1 MTNMTNLQEIFTE
14 WQSNLTFREDF
25 KRNPEQALKDAG
37 FEVSPEDLAKIQAM
51 LKLDKSKN
59 EKLDDR
65 ISK

>member
-1 MTNMTNLQEIFTE
+1 MTTNLQQILSE
-14 WQSNLTFREDF
+14 WQSNLQFRENF
-25 KRNPEQALKDAG
+25 KKNPEQALKDAG
-37 FEVSPEDLAKIQAM
+37 FDVTADDLAKIQAM